1 MGTAV
6 EEYQQIFH
14 KNKRYASDFYQAS
27 SNVECFLLCIFIFRI
42 CFHGTALVFVDV
54 LPCPRIFLFTFL
66 PCFLPSTDIDE
77 FIREALP
84 CRNLRSLLLC
94 LFIAKVFNLSFEKYY
109 FRIIFF
115 PCSRMKFSYK
125 YNFNAVTKTL
135 FICIYE
141 DKY

>member
-1 MGTAV
+1 M

-42 CFHGTALVFVDV
+42 CSKRLSCLLMFYHV
-54 LPCPRIFLFTFL
+54 LASFFSLFS

-135 FICIYE
+135 FICIHE